1 MIVKRELP
9 IAVPAFLVSV
19 MVDEPFPGEP
29 MVWGLK
35 LAVTPAGNPE
45 TERAI
50 GELNPPTVAVVT
62 LSTPFVVELTVTLL
76 APGDS
81 EKVGTFTETT
91 CLSVMPL
98 PAAMS
103 VIE

>member
-9 IAVPAFLVSV
+9 IAVPAFLVRV

-29 MVWGLK
+29 MVCGLK
-35 LAVTPAGNPE
+35 LALTPAGNPE